1 MPLFDLTTV
10 VGRQA
15 CAAFFT
21 LPPVTPSLC
30 WPIAYGIEKQLVT
43 MCVASRD
50 VPVGPWR

>member
-43 MCVASRD
+43 MDLLPQASEEKSS
-50 VPVGPWR
+50 